1 VALEGQ
7 LPPLPAEAQAAI
19 GMQTQHLPKLTVVQ
33 PARPRAPQP
42 GLGGSAH
49 LARLLG
55 MGRSPFQ
62 AGKHPGQQA
71 LWPRQ
76 GVALAAAEGLCHRQG
91 SRRHPVATIKTNP
104 NLGRADPLAP
114 QAHPG
119 QQPRN
124 FAIPHEQIVGPLELH
139 RKPQG
144 LELLGQPHRYRKA
157 QGGRSRQSPS
167 PRNGRT

>member
-1 VALEGQ
+1 
-7 LPPLPAEAQAAI
+7 
-19 GMQTQHLPKLTVVQ
+19 MQTQHLPKFAVVQ

-55 MGRSPFQ
+55 MGHSPFQ

-76 GVALAAAEGLCHRQG
+76 GVALAAPEGLCHRQG
-91 SRRHPVATIKTNP
+91 SRRHPVATIETNP
-104 NLGRADPLAP
+104 NLGSADPLAP

-119 QQPRN
+119 QQACD
-124 FAIPHEQIVGPLELH
+124 FTIPYEQIVGPLELH

-144 LELLGQPHRYRKA
+144 LELLGQTHSHRKA

-167 PRNGRT
+167 PRHGCT

>member
-1 VALEGQ
+1 MALQ
-7 LPPLPAEAQAAI
+7 IKLPTLPAEAQAAI
-19 GMQTQHLPKLTVVQ
+19 GMQTQHLPQLTVVQ
-33 PARPRAPQP
+33 PARRWAPQP
-42 GLGGSAH
+42 SLGGGAH

-55 MGRSPFQ
+55 MGRSPLQ
-62 AGKHPGQQA
+62 ASKHPGQQA

-76 GVALAAAEGLCHRQG
+76 GVALPAAEGLCHRQG
-91 SRRHPVATIKTNP
+91 SRRHPVATIETNP
-104 NLGRADPLAP
+104 NLGSADPLAP
-114 QAHPG
+114 QAHSG
-119 QQPRN
+119 QQPRD
-124 FAIPHEQIVGPLELH
+124 FAVPHEQIVGPLELH

>member
-1 VALEGQ
+1 MALQGQ

-19 GMQTQHLPKLTVVQ
+19 GMQTKHLPKLTFVQ
-33 PARPRAPQP
+33 PARRRAPKP
-42 GLGGSAH
+42 GFSGVAH

-62 AGKHPGQQA
+62 TGKHPGQQA

-76 GVALAAAEGLCHRQG
+76 GVALPAAEGLCHRKG
-91 SRRHPVATIKTNP
+91 SRRHPVATIETHP
-104 NLGRADPLAP
+104 NLGSADPQAP

-119 QQPRN
+119 QQARD
-124 FAIPHEQIVGPLELH
+124 FAIPYEQIVGPLELH

-144 LELLGQPHRYRKA
+144 LELLGQTHSHRKA
-157 QGGRSRQSPS
+157 KGGRSRQSTS
-167 PRNGRT
+167 PRHGCT